1 EKERSAS
8 LIRGVC
14 ARLKALGY
22 EVGGFDAV
30 TTSRVLKGSGL
41 SSSAAFEVLVVTILS
56 HLYNDDAIDPVEAAQ
71 ISKFAEN
78 VYFGKPSGLLD
89 QMAASVGGFTTMD
102 FKDLSAPKIEKI
114 DFDLDRY
121 GYALCVVDT
130 GGNHADLTGEYAA
143 IPAEMKRVAK
153 ALGGEVLRE
162 VSEEEFYK
170 KIPELRKE
178 VGDRAILRAIHFFD
192 DNRVVDKEVAAL
204 KAGDFETFKQCVI
217 ASGYSSAMNLQNV
230 FAVVNPQ
237 EQGLSLALALIAKIL
252 GGKGAYR
259 VHGGGFAGTVQAY
272 VPLDMLDAFKAEM
285 QSVFGEKSCYV
296 LSVRSAGG
304 TKVTIE

>member
-1 EKERSAS
+1 
-8 LIRGVC
+8 
-14 ARLKALGY
+14 
-22 EVGGFDAV
+22 
-30 TTSRVLKGSGL
+30 
-41 SSSAAFEVLVVTILS
+41 
-56 HLYNDDAIDPVEAAQ
+56 
-71 ISKFAEN
+71 
-78 VYFGKPSGLLD
+78 
-89 QMAASVGGFTTMD
+89 
-102 FKDLSAPKIEKI
+102 
-114 DFDLDRY
+114 
-121 GYALCVVDT
+121 
-130 GGNHADLTGEYAA
+130 
-143 IPAEMKRVAK
+143 MKRVAK

-192 DNRVVDKEVAAL
+192 DNRVVDQEVAAL

-217 ASGYSSAMNLQNV
+217 ASGHSSAMNLQNV